1 VEAAVTLDVRDGSR
15 LEALVALPEEARSG
29 LVICHPHPL
38 YGGDMDNPVVIR
50 VAEVAQSMG
59 VATLRFNFRG
69 VGASSG
75 KHGGGEAEQEDVK
88 AALGALAERLPAG
101 SSVGLAGYSFGAW
114 VAAHVAAAAD
124 LAALALIAPPLGMY
138 DLDFL
143 VRVPSPTLL
152 VAGTKDQHCPVA
164 ALRRLGQRLGAEVE
178 VIEGAE
184 HFFFGKLFPLGQ
196 AVERW
201 MRRWA
206 V

>member
-1 VEAAVTLDVRDGSR
+1 
-15 LEALVALPEEARSG
+15 VALPEKARSG

-50 VAEVAQSMG
+50 MAEVAQSMG

-114 VAAHVAAAAD
+114 VAAPVAAAAD

-138 DLDFL
+138 ALDFL

-152 VAGTKDQHCPVA
+152 VAGTKDQHCPVE
-164 ALRRLGQRLGAEVE
+164 ALRQLGQRLGAEVE